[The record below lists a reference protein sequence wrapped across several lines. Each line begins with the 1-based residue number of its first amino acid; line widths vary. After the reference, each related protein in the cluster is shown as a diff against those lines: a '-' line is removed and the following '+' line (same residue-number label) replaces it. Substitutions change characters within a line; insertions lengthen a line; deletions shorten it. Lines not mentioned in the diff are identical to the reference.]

1 LLQGKRRKIDQDL
14 ATWLNDKIAIQREK
28 RNSQKLA
35 FDQLRAEF
43 AVLSNKCQKLKEL
56 NADWAKLHSE
66 GRASARKQTEIMK
79 GILKENRMATD
90 KILQSVT
97 ERWNLQ
103 LKHDIVLKELANLR
117 EENRQLRARLA

>member
-1 LLQGKRRKIDQDL
+1 MKLQ
-14 ATWLNDKIAIQREK
+14 
-28 RNSQKLA
+28 
-35 FDQLRAEF
+35 
-43 AVLSNKCQKLKEL
+43 
-56 NADWAKLHSE
+56 SE
-66 GRASARKQTEIMK
+66 GRTSARKQTEIMK

-90 KILQSVT
+90 KILCHVT